1 MRIGINM
8 PLRGAGG
15 TPLDARA
22 IGERAQ
28 AVEAAG
34 LEGIWLQDSMIP
46 GVMRPDPLMWLLV
59 ASAATERVEIG
70 TSIYIVPLRQPV
82 DMAQR
87 FMTLRALTDDRFT
100 VGVGAGSTKA
110 SHDSAGVD
118 FDSRFKLLYGHMDT
132 IRRLCDGERVG
143 AADLAPWPE
152 VKGGPRFALGAWHSE
167 TSLRHAATEFDGW
180 MCSAAR
186 TNYATMATAIER
198 YRELGGRRAMV
209 STCPIDLTA
218 PTERM
223 NDDDSF
229 HLRCAPDEAARRL
242 QRLADLGFDD
252 VLLVMADHTGN
263 SKMFQVDY
271 TLELL
276 EQIRALAPRD
286 ESRPWDADA
295 PPRVRPE
302 RTAPATPLRDGN
314 GSNGASAGNGHDPVK
329 IIDREITHT
338 QKDPSGQVIAVAG
351 DWGRRAIGAALIDI
365 QNTQHTYFITVDG
378 TRHDVQI
385 VLGDGRRYV
394 RTVPDLSQRDLLQ
407 DLPDL

>member
-1 MRIGINM
+1 MRLGINM

-15 TPLDARA
+15 TPLDAGA
-22 IGERAQ
+22 ISERAQ

-34 LEGIWLQDSMIP
+34 LDGIWLQDSMIP

-59 ASAATERVEIG
+59 AAAATEHVEVG

-82 DMAQR
+82 DLAQR
-87 FMTLRALTDDRFT
+87 FMTLRALTGDRFT

-110 SHDSAGVD
+110 SHDSAGVS
-118 FDSRFKLLYGHMDT
+118 FDDRFKLLYGHMDA

-152 VKGGPRFALGAWHSE
+152 VKGGPRFAIGAWHSE
-167 TSLRHAATEFDGW
+167 TSLRHAAREFDGW

-186 TNYATMATAIER
+186 TNYSTMATAIAR
-198 YRELGGRRAMV
+198 YRELGGTRAMV
-209 STCPIDLTA
+209 STLPIDLTA

-229 HLRCAPDEAARRL
+229 HLRCDPEEAARRL

-271 TLELL
+271 TLEMLQ
-276 EQIRALAPRD
+276 QIRALAPRD
-286 ESRPWDADA
+286 DSRPWDPDA

-302 RTAPATPLRDGN
+302 RRARPVEVN
-314 GSNGASAGNGHDPVK
+314 GGSGPDAVK
-329 IIDREITHT
+329 IIDREITMT
-338 QKDPSGQVIAVAG
+338 AKDVDGQVIAVG
-351 DWGRRAIGAALIDI
+351 GEWGRRALGVALIDI
-365 QNTQHTYFITVDG
+365 QNTQHTYFVTVDG
-378 TRHDVQI
+378 ARHDVQV
-385 VLGDGRRYV
+385 VLGDGQRYV